1 MTERIENLKRY
12 FIEEKKHHAF
22 RRRAEYSH
30 ELVDS
35 IGKMPAHR
43 AAATLLCAVLEK
55 EEPVVLENERI
66 PFMRTVTNIPIHALE
81 PLFEGHRRHEQGI
94 LNNISVDYS
103 LLFIKG
109 FDNAI
114 AELSS
119 TASNLM
125 AVGSNDR
132 AEYLHSCVMVL
143 RGILALCDRYRE
155 KARDVGNMGVYEM
168 LGRVPRKAPTTFGDA
183 LCFFRILHF
192 AMWASGSNHNT
203 VGRFD
208 CYMKPYFDDAYN
220 KGYLT
225 EESALEWIEE
235 FFLTFNR
242 DSDLYFGVQ
251 MGDNGQSLVLGGV
264 DAEGR
269 QVFSLLSELC
279 LKASCELSV
288 IDPKINLRVDKNTPD
303 RVYQLGTE
311 LTKKGLGFPQ
321 YSNDDVIIPALVRW
335 GYDLKDAR
343 NYAMA
348 ACWEVII
355 PGEGADIPNIAA
367 LSFAACAERAIKRG
381 LSAATS
387 FEALMDSIEEEI
399 ASEAAALVA
408 NTYGVY
414 TLPNPLLSLMTSSV
428 WERYTDV
435 TEGAKY
441 RNYGIHG
448 AGLATAVDSLA
459 AVKEFVFDKKEVT
472 KAELLS
478 ALANNYEG
486 HDRLY
491 HRLRYDAPKF
501 GNGDPWV
508 NEIASRLLNFFAK
521 TLSAYKNDRGGIFRA
536 GTGSAMYYVT
546 HGEKIGATPDGRKK
560 GEALPANYSPSL
572 FTRCKGP
579 VSVILSFTSPDLSLV
594 ANGGPLTLELHDSM
608 FRSSESVAKTALLVK
623 SYILQGGHQLQLNAV
638 DRDTLLAARENPENY
653 RNLIV
658 RVWGWSGYFVELDR
672 EYQDHIIARCEYTV
686 D

>member
-1 MTERIENLKRY
+1 MTDRIQELRRY
-12 FIEEKKHHAF
+12 FIEE
-22 RRRAEYSH
+22 R
-30 ELVDS
+30 
-35 IGKMPAHR
+35 AHR
-43 AAATLLCAVLEK
+43 ALRRRVDYAPKLLNAIGRMAPHRGAATLLSAVLA
-55 EEPVVLENERI
+55 EEVPVVLQNERI
-66 PFMRTVTNIPIHALE
+66 PFLRTVTNIPTYALE

-103 LLFIKG
+103 LLLSRGI
-109 FDNAI
+109 DPAI
-114 AELSS
+114 GELESKQ
-119 TASNLM
+119 ASLTEQGDL
-125 AVGSNDR
+125 AA
-132 AEYLHSCVMVL
+132 AEYLSSCVLVL
-143 RGILALCDRYRE
+143 KSILSLCDRYRE
-155 KARDVGNMGVYEM
+155 KAKEVGNQAVYEM
-168 LGRVPRKAPTTFGDA
+168 LGRVPRNAPATFEDA

-208 CYMKPYFDDAYN
+208 LYMKPYFEASLRQ
-220 KGYLT
+220 GMT
-225 EESALEWIEE
+225 EEAALEWIEE

-264 DAEGR
+264 DEDGET
-269 QVFSLLSELC
+269 VFSHLSELC

-303 RVYQLGTE
+303 RVYRIGTE

-321 YSNDDVIIPALVRW
+321 YSNDDVIIPALIRW

-367 LSFAACAERAIKRG
+367 LSFAACAERAIKKH
-381 LSAATS
+381 LSSVDS
-387 FEALMDSIEEEI
+387 FDELISSVENEIEEE
-399 ASEAAALVA
+399 AKKLV
-408 NTYGVY
+408 NHTVGVY

-428 WERYTDV
+428 WERHCDLTS
-435 TEGAKY
+435 GAKY
-441 RNYGIHG
+441 KNYGIHG
-448 AGLATAVDSLA
+448 VGLATAVDSLA
-459 AVKEFVFDKKEVT
+459 AVKEVVFDKGDVT
-472 KAELLS
+472 REELLA
-478 ALANNYEG
+478 ALSSNYECY
-486 HDRLY
+486 DRLY
-491 HRLRYDAPKF
+491 HRLRYDCPKF
-501 GNGDPWV
+501 GNGDGWV
-508 NEIASRLLNFFAK
+508 NDLASKLLVFFAD
-521 TLSAYKNDRGGIFRA
+521 TLSQYRNDRGGIFRA

-546 HGEKIGATPDGRKK
+546 NGEKVGATPDGRKN

-608 FRSSESVAKTALLVK
+608 FRTPESISKTAMLIK
-623 SYILQGGHQLQLNAV
+623 SYVLRGGHQLQLNAV
-638 DRDTLLAARENPENY
+638 NRDMLLEAQKNPQEY

>member
-1 MTERIENLKRY
+1 MTDRIQELRRY
-12 FIEEKKHHAF
+12 FIEE
-22 RRRAEYSH
+22 R
-30 ELVDS
+30 
-35 IGKMPAHR
+35 AHR
-43 AAATLLCAVLEK
+43 ALRRRVDYAPKLLNAIGRMAPHRGAATLLSAVLA
-55 EEPVVLENERI
+55 EEVPVVLQNERI
-66 PFMRTVTNIPIHALE
+66 PFLRTVTNIPTYALE

-103 LLFIKG
+103 LLLSRGI
-109 FDNAI
+109 DPAI
-114 AELSS
+114 GELESKQ
-119 TASNLM
+119 ASLTEQGDL
-125 AVGSNDR
+125 AA
-132 AEYLHSCVMVL
+132 AEYLSSCVLVL
-143 RGILALCDRYRE
+143 KSILSLCDRYRE
-155 KARDVGNMGVYEM
+155 KAKEVGNQAVYEM
-168 LGRVPRKAPTTFGDA
+168 LGRVPRNAPATFEDA

-208 CYMKPYFDDAYN
+208 LYMKPYFEASLRQ
-220 KGYLT
+220 GMT
-225 EESALEWIEE
+225 EEAALEWIEE

-264 DAEGR
+264 DEDGET
-269 QVFSLLSELC
+269 VFSHLSELC

-303 RVYQLGTE
+303 RVYRIGTE

-321 YSNDDVIIPALVRW
+321 YSNDDVIIPALIRW

-367 LSFAACAERAIKRG
+367 LSFAACAERAIKKH
-381 LSAATS
+381 LSSVDS
-387 FEALMDSIEEEI
+387 FDELISSVENEIEEE
-399 ASEAAALVA
+399 AKKLV
-408 NTYGVY
+408 NHTVGVY

-428 WERYTDV
+428 WERHCDLTS
-435 TEGAKY
+435 GAKY
-441 RNYGIHG
+441 KNYGIHG
-448 AGLATAVDSLA
+448 VGLATAVDSLA
-459 AVKEFVFDKKEVT
+459 AVKEVVFDKGDVT
-472 KAELLS
+472 REELLA
-478 ALANNYEG
+478 ALSSNYECY
-486 HDRLY
+486 DRLY
-491 HRLRYDAPKF
+491 HRLRYDCPKF
-501 GNGDPWV
+501 GNGDGWV
-508 NEIASRLLNFFAK
+508 NDLASRLLVFFAD
-521 TLSAYKNDRGGIFRA
+521 TLSQYRNDRGGIFRA

-546 HGEKIGATPDGRKK
+546 NGEKVGATPDGRKN

-608 FRSSESVAKTALLVK
+608 FRTPESISKTAMLIK
-623 SYILQGGHQLQLNAV
+623 SYVLRGGHQLQLNAV
-638 DRDTLLAARENPENY
+638 NRDMLLEAQKNPQEY